1 METPVLRISQK
12 KYAGETTIISMR
24 VPKEMLRDIDMVAS
38 VTGRNRN
45 EILTTSIEFALKHME
60 IESPK
65 EEK

>member
-1 METPVLRISQK
+1 
-12 KYAGETTIISMR
+12 MR